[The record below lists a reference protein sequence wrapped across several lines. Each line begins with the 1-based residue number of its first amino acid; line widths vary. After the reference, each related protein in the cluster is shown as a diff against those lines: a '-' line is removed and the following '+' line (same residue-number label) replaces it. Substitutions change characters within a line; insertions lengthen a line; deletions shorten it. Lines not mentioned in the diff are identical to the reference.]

1 VVAVGPHGMVKESQM
16 DETKVL
22 YSNGPKRVEATA
34 DSVTFADERVDMTV
48 AFSHAEM
55 REIVLGWERHE
66 RRESE

>member
-1 VVAVGPHGMVKESQM
+1 MVKESQM

-34 DSVTFADERVDMTV
+34 DSATYADERVDMTV

-55 REIVLGWERHE
+55 REIDLAWTRHE
-66 RRESE
+66 LREGEE